1 MKASMAG
8 NVVLGALAAAEVG
21 EEKTGRSVPGPTRS
35 FRGFSTQKFS
45 IILTIITA

>member
-8 NVVLGALAAAEVG
+8 NVVCCAFGAAEVG
-21 EEKTGRSVPGPTRS
+21 LEKAGRSEPGPTWS

-45 IILTIITA
+45 IMLTIIAA